1 MGDMRETP
9 GSRGRSTWA
18 EGALGE
24 LHDAARLV
32 PDATLD
38 ALADEILAAGRISC
52 TANGRELLMLRAF
65 AMRLMH
71 LGLDVHV
78 AGDVTAKPLGPGDL
92 LLVVC
97 GPGKLATM
105 DAMLAV
111 GKAAGART
119 LVVTAQ
125 PDGETSRRADAVV
138 HLPAQTMADDGAGS
152 DSVLPMGTLFEWLEL
167 VFFDAVAIRLR
178 ERTGQTLETIR
189 ARHTNLE

>member
-1 MGDMRETP
+1 MDDMRETTE
-9 GSRGRSTWA
+9 SRGGSTWSGA
-18 EGALGE
+18 ALGE
-24 LHDAARLV
+24 LRDAARRV
-32 PDATLD
+32 PDAALD
-38 ALADEILAAGRISC
+38 ALADEILAAGRVSC
-52 TANGRELLMLRAF
+52 AANGRELLMLRAF

-78 AGDVTAKPLGPGDL
+78 AADVTAKPLGPGDL

-111 GKAAGART
+111 GRAAGART

-138 HLPAQTMADDGAGS
+138 HLPAQTMADDAVGS
-152 DSVLPMGTLFEWLEL
+152 ASVLPMGTLFEWLEL
-167 VFFDAVAIRLR
+167 VFFDAVAVRLR
-178 ERTGQTLETIR
+178 ERTGQTLDEIR

>member
-1 MGDMRETP
+1 
-9 GSRGRSTWA
+9 
-18 EGALGE
+18 
-24 LHDAARLV
+24 
-32 PDATLD
+32 
-38 ALADEILAAGRISC
+38 
-52 TANGRELLMLRAF
+52 MLRAF

-152 DSVLPMGTLFEWLEL
+152 GSVLPMGTLFEWLEL

-178 ERTGQTLETIR
+178 ERTGQTLDTIR

>member
-1 MGDMRETP
+1 MGDMRETA

-18 EGALGE
+18 GGALRE

-52 TANGRELLMLRAF
+52 TANGRESLMLRAF

-152 DSVLPMGTLFEWLEL
+152 GSVLPMGTLFEWLEL

-178 ERTGQTLETIR
+178 ERTGQTLDTIR